1 MRMLLDLYLGYS
13 DRNSLLYMLA
23 MLTTHV
29 ALYSTSTSL
38 LHLNTGVHTGKETSS
53 SKYNLQPFISHAILK
68 ELTQNKQL
76 QISQVKRKSVLGC
89 CHMVNK
95 RAGDS

>member
-1 MRMLLDLYLGYS
+1 MLLDLYLGCS

-23 MLTTHV
+23 MLTTHI
-29 ALYSTSTSL
+29 YSTSTSL

-76 QISQVKRKSVLGC
+76 QISEVKRKSVLGC

>member
-23 MLTTHV
+23 MLTTH
-29 ALYSTSTSL
+29 YTSL

-76 QISQVKRKSVLGC
+76 QISEVKRKSVLGC

>member
-1 MRMLLDLYLGYS
+1 MRMLLDLYLGSS

-23 MLTTHV
+23 MLTT
-29 ALYSTSTSL
+29 LYSTSTSL

-95 RAGDS
+95 GMGDS

>member
-1 MRMLLDLYLGYS
+1 MRMLLDLYLRCS

-23 MLTTHV
+23 MFNHT
-29 ALYSTSTSL
+29 LYSTSTSL
-38 LHLNTGVHTGKETSS
+38 LHLNTGVHTGKDTSS

>member
-1 MRMLLDLYLGYS
+1 MRMLLDLYLGSS

-23 MLTTHV
+23 MLTTHYTPPV
-29 ALYSTSTSL
+29 LPSYISTLVYTQE
-38 LHLNTGVHTGKETSS
+38 KKPS